1 MLGPAVLVAPD
12 VAVIPVDARGSTP
25 EHPLQVLVPVAAGG
39 DRDEPVNVVEIVPAV
54 DGQPLV
60 ALRLERAC
68 GGQIDEQGVRRLMS
82 RSDGKATIDQAS
94 TAGKNFT
101 GSWLCR
107 VFRIC

>member
-82 RSDGKATIDQAS
+82 RTDGKATIDQAS
-94 TAGKNFT
+94 TAGLNFT